1 MGRVGGGF
9 TRGAAVDIEVDGER
23 LEAFLGETVG
33 AALVAAGRR
42 GFRRTGRLGAPR
54 GLYCGIGLCFDCLV
68 WVEGAGRVRA
78 CQTPVAAGMRVR
90 TEGG

>member
-1 MGRVGGGF
+1 MGRVGGDF
-9 TRGAAVDIEVDGER
+9 TRGAPVAIEVDGER

-42 GFRRTGRLGAPR
+42 GFRRTERLGAPR
-54 GLYCGIGLCFDCLV
+54 GLYCGIGLCFDCRV

-78 CQTPVAAGMRVR
+78 CQTAVASGMRVR
-90 TEGG
+90 TEDR